1 MIKYQFINNLLDGTK
16 EYLGKGLESPPG
28 VTPIAI
34 YRGGLAKD
42 EQVKASQLD
51 VGF

>member
-1 MIKYQFINNLLDGTK
+1 LDLVK

-42 EQVKASQLD
+42 EKVEASPLD

>member
-1 MIKYQFINNLLDGTK
+1 MLLDETK
-16 EYLGKGLESPPG
+16 EYLGKGLESPPS

-42 EQVKASQLD
+42 EKVEASQLNI
-51 VGF
+51 GL

>member
-1 MIKYQFINNLLDGTK
+1 MGRKSN
-16 EYLGKGLESPPG
+16 LGKGLESPPG

-42 EQVKASQLD
+42 EKVEASQLD